1 MCISGYLTCYINMAI
16 GFIFH
21 NAMYNSITY
30 IILDK
35 ELFVCFKFNF
45 INAFF
50 GRPLLTLSR
59 FLLQTNLVREV
70 GSGTAIRH
78 QILQVHAAALAHWRG
93 SAKHVLEIVDFF
105 IVFDYF

>member
-1 MCISGYLTCYINMAI
+1 MALGI
-16 GFIFH
+16 LYFITP
-21 NAMYNSITY
+21 YNSITY

-50 GRPLLTLSR
+50 GLPLLSLSR

-70 GSGTAIRH
+70 RRGSTKRY
-78 QILQVHAAALAHWRG
+78 QILQVHSAALANW
-93 SAKHVLEIVDFF
+93 
-105 IVFDYF
+105 